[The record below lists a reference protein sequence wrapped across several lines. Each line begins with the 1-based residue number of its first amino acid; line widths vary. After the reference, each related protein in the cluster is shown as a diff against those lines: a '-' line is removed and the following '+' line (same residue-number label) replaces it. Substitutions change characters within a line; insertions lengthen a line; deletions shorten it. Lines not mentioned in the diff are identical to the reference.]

1 MLSSAKEIP
10 PGEEGSI
17 DVTLKTAGRHGKLT
31 KTITVTSNDPDN
43 KNVQLKVSADI
54 VVLFAFEPQR
64 INLGRLKRQ
73 EIEPKI
79 LTATGAKLSDVNIL
93 SVVVDNHHHVDYYDI
108 KLEDTGKGKN
118 RQATLTITPTDAIPI
133 GRFGDKIV
141 VTAELDK
148 VTTYDIYFTGEILGP
163 IEVSPQALALRSA
176 SESDP
181 LVGSISLKPTE
192 NTPFKVLEVT
202 CNDKTAVVSVSE
214 PDTEGTV
221 TIDLALPVDFSGD
234 RFQSQLLIKTDTAEQ
249 PEIRVPVHGRR
260 NQPTRKPA

>member
-1 MLSSAKEIP
+1 M
-10 PGEEGSI
+10 
-17 DVTLKTAGRHGKLT
+17 TT
-31 KTITVTSNDPDN
+31 NDPDN

-79 LTATGAKLSDVNIL
+79 LTATGAKLPDVKIL
-93 SVVVDNHHHVDYYDI
+93 SVAVDNQHHAEYYDI
-108 KLEDTGKGKN
+108 KLDDTGEGKN

-163 IEVSPQALALRSA
+163 VEVSPQALVLRSA
-176 SESDP
+176 SENDP
-181 LVGSISLKPTE
+181 LAGSISLKRTE
-192 NTPFKVLEVT
+192 DTPFKVLEVI

-221 TIDLALPVDFSGD
+221 TIEMTLPVDFSGE
-234 RFQSQLLIKTDTAEQ
+234 RFQSQLIIKTDTAEQ

-260 NQPTRKPA
+260 NQPARNPA